1 MLQIVQGK
9 YFRDVP
15 LTDTIQRGIL
25 YTNLRAVGDREAH
38 SLLFGRLLPSTITQG
53 VGSLTI
59 EAREQLEALTEQ
71 GHMEVLVATSG
82 EQLID
87 EIAAVISFCLNA
99 VCVRDQDLARRLIS
113 PRTGNPLHRQ
123 GPGGIL
129 RQTFD
134 ADVILTEDGLAD
146 LDHFLG
152 LLVALERKSYEAAIR
167 AIRQIV
173 DATLMVGE
181 DATLSY
187 TLMVAAL
194 ESLGRA
200 QDPGVGQWAD
210 YEDKKRARIDDAT
223 KGLGEARKERIRSA
237 ILANEHHALSRRFC
251 AFVLDHVKPS
261 FYREEAVGALA
272 PISADELPAAL
283 RNAYDIRSRNVHA
296 LQILA
301 PEVSKMPGQADTSH
315 VEARAQLALEGLAR
329 LSRHV
334 VRRFVE
340 RAPKGVDKTFRYRS
354 ALPDIM
360 RGRWAPQYWIHQA
373 DGFTAK
379 SAPVF
384 LDGMVSFLIEGL
396 SGRSEAGLTPMTA
409 VLDKIEKIAPGI
421 SKAAD
426 RIPMAGIMALWN
438 NFAPDDQRRKLKP
451 KLGAQL
457 EADLGQ
463 PSVVGFMVITLL
475 GGTPGWTAEEFRTLA
490 TERRAELRSKLRQP
504 LPKRID
510 ASLFIVSADRLL
522 AEGDRAGGLAELSHA
537 VETVPGLPDL
547 IKYEAA
553 IRQGENPRLDL
564 RRFLLGEAE
573 FVTRDSFT
581 DPAHI

>member
-1 MLQIVQGK
+1 
-9 YFRDVP
+9 
-15 LTDTIQRGIL
+15 
-25 YTNLRAVGDREAH
+25 
-38 SLLFGRLLPSTITQG
+38 
-53 VGSLTI
+53 
-59 EAREQLEALTEQ
+59 
-71 GHMEVLVATSG
+71 
-82 EQLID
+82 
-87 EIAAVISFCLNA
+87 
-99 VCVRDQDLARRLIS
+99 
-113 PRTGNPLHRQ
+113 
-123 GPGGIL
+123 
-129 RQTFD
+129 
-134 ADVILTEDGLAD
+134 
-146 LDHFLG
+146 
-152 LLVALERKSYEAAIR
+152 
-167 AIRQIV
+167 
-173 DATLMVGE
+173 
-181 DATLSY
+181 
-187 TLMVAAL
+187 
-194 ESLGRA
+194 
-200 QDPGVGQWAD
+200 
-210 YEDKKRARIDDAT
+210 
-223 KGLGEARKERIRSA
+223 
-237 ILANEHHALSRRFC
+237 
-251 AFVLDHVKPS
+251 
-261 FYREEAVGALA
+261 
-272 PISADELPAAL
+272 
-283 RNAYDIRSRNVHA
+283 
-296 LQILA
+296 
-301 PEVSKMPGQADTSH
+301 
-315 VEARAQLALEGLAR
+315 
-329 LSRHV
+329 
-334 VRRFVE
+334 
-340 RAPKGVDKTFRYRS
+340 
-354 ALPDIM
+354 M